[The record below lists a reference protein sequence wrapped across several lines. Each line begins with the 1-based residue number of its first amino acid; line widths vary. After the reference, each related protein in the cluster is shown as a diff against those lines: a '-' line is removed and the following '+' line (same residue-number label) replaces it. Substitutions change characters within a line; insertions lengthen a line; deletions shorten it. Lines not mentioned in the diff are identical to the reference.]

1 MAQCCT
7 RASAPPA
14 LVAHKED
21 EDAEWEDEEDF
32 GDGEDADGSLDGAG
46 KAAVALIG
54 VRDVD

>member
-7 RASAPPA
+7 RASEPPA

-32 GDGEDADGSLDGAG
+32 GDGEDAGGNPEGDA
-46 KAAVALIG
+46 KAAVACDWSK
-54 VRDVD
+54 RR